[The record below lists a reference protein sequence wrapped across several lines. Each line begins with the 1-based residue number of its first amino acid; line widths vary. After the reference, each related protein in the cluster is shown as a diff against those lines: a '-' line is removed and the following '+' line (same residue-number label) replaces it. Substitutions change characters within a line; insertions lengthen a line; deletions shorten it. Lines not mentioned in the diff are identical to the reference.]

1 MKRFRQKLIE
11 RFGVKKSLRDESP
24 ATIENPL
31 VREHEKP
38 RLELSFF
45 RIELLDRPKDIKKDL
60 LDRIFGF
67 RAIAQDASRYS
78 EKAWAVPFEQHRQ
91 SIRVPTLQLLDQCF
105 V

>member
-1 MKRFRQKLIE
+1 VKWFRQELIE
-11 RFGVKKSLRDESP
+11 RFGVKKSLRDQSTT
-24 ATIENPL
+24 AIENPL

-60 LDRIFGF
+60 LDCIFGV
-67 RAIAQDASRYS
+67 RAIAQDASCYS
-78 EKAWAVPFEQHRQ
+78 EQAWAVPFEQHRQ
-91 SIRVPTLQLLDQCF
+91 SVRVPALQLLDQCF